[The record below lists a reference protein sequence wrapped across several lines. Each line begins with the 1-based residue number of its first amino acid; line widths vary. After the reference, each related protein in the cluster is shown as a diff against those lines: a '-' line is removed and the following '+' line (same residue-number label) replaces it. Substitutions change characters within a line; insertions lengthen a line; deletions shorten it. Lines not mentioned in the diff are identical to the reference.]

1 MGVSP
6 GELARETHPRWQ
18 CSSRRK
24 QKTHHSHPLIDREF
38 DIGLPRLAEVR
49 LTPTDDVWVIE
60 LSYEEIAEY
69 FPGLEFSPQQRV
81 AFVAELFDA
90 SENPVSPQP
99 AVQKLPIAASMIR
112 LGVPRTQIATPVIV
126 KARR

>member
-1 MGVSP
+1 VSLVNLYVKP
-6 GELARETHPRWQ
+6 IPDGNALRGRSKAHQ
-18 CSSRRK
+18 
-24 QKTHHSHPLIDREF
+24 SHPLIDREF
-38 DIGLPRLAEVR
+38 DIGLARLAEAK
-49 LTPTDDVWVIE
+49 LTPPDDVWVIE
-60 LSYEEIAEY
+60 LSYEDIAEY

-90 SENPVSPQP
+90 SEKHVSPQS
-99 AVQKLPIAASMIR
+99 AVQKLPIAATMIR